1 MELGIAGKTALITG
15 GSRGLGYACAVAF
28 AREGVRTGLVGRNVE
43 NLEQA
48 ARTIREETGAD
59 VLTLP
64 GDVTDPSLAPRAV
77 AQLTAAFGG
86 VDILLNNASPRVWG
100 LRFDEVTD
108 DIWIKFWREK
118 VMAYAAFARAVTP
131 GMKERRWGRIVNM
144 SGMGGRN
151 PSMRALPG
159 GMAQT
164 AVLNLTK
171 ATSDEFGPF
180 GITVNAVAPGA
191 IFTGAQE
198 DAGPKGSIY
207 AVMAA
212 EQGISEET
220 AKQRFLAGISLQR
233 HGTAEEVA
241 DLVVF
246 LASDRASYIT
256 GTNVTIDGGRSKSI
270 V

>member
-15 GSRGLGYACAVAF
+15 GSRGLGYACALAL
-28 AREGVRTGLVGRNVE
+28 AKEGVRIGLIGRNVE
-43 NLEQA
+43 NLEEA
-48 ARTIREETGAD
+48 AAKIRQETGGD
-59 VLTLP
+59 VLAIP
-64 GDVTDPSLAPRAV
+64 GDVSDYSFAPRAV
-77 AQLTAAFGG
+77 EQLAAAFGG
-86 VDILLNNASPRVWG
+86 VHILVNNASPRVWG

-108 DIWIKFWREK
+108 DIWIRFWREK
-118 VMAYAAFARAVTP
+118 VMAYAAFARSVTP
-131 GMKERRWGRIVNM
+131 GMKERGWGRIVNM
-144 SGMGGRN
+144 AGMGGRN

-164 AVLNLTK
+164 AVINMTK
-171 ATSDEFGPF
+171 ATSDEFGPY
-180 GITVNAVAPGA
+180 GITVNAVSPGA

-198 DAGPKGSIY
+198 NAGPKGSIY

-212 EQGISEET
+212 EQGISEDA

-256 GTNVTIDGGRSKSI
+256 GATITIDGGRSKSI